1 MFYVDIKY
9 ITRFVCNKKN
19 NSLSAGTVT
28 LLVNSDLKNIYNIF
42 DFYLEYI
49 RKTFNFAP

>member
-1 MFYVDIKY
+1 MFYIDIKC
-9 ITRFVCNKKN
+9 IMRFICNKKN

-28 LLVNSDLKNIYNIF
+28 LLMNSDLKNVYNIF

>member
-9 ITRFVCNKKN
+9 ITCFICNKKN
-19 NSLSAGTVT
+19 NSLSACVESLFMNGE
-28 LLVNSDLKNIYNIF
+28 LKNIYNIF

>member
-1 MFYVDIKY
+1 MFCVDIKY
-9 ITRFVCNKKN
+9 ITCFVCNKKN
-19 NSLSAGTVT
+19 NSLSAGIES
-28 LLVNSDLKNIYNIF
+28 LFINGDLKNIYNIF

>member
-28 LLVNSDLKNIYNIF
+28 LLMNSYLKNIYNIF

>member
-1 MFYVDIKY
+1 MFHVDIKY
-9 ITRFVCNKKN
+9 IARFVCNKKN
-19 NSLSAGTVT
+19 NTLSAGVGS
-28 LLVNSDLKNIYNIF
+28 LFINGDLKNIYNIF

>member
-1 MFYVDIKY
+1 MFHVDIKY

-19 NSLSAGTVT
+19 NTLSAGVEI
-28 LLVNSDLKNIYNIF
+28 LFINGDLKNIYNIF

>member
-1 MFYVDIKY
+1 MFCVDINY

-19 NSLSAGTVT
+19 NSLSMGVEN
-28 LLVNSDLKNIYNIF
+28 LLMNSDLKNIYNIF

>member
-1 MFYVDIKY
+1 MFHVEIKY
-9 ITRFVCNKKN
+9 ITCFVCNKKN
-19 NSLSAGTVT
+19 NLLSTGVEP
-28 LLVNSDLKNIYNIF
+28 LLMNSDLKNIYNIF

>member
-9 ITRFVCNKKN
+9 ITCFVCNKKN
-19 NSLSAGTVT
+19 NSLSAGIES
-28 LLVNSDLKNIYNIF
+28 LFINDDLKNIYNIF